1 MSDQL
6 PDVVRIAAGEFVMGA
21 DDGADDERPAHRVF
35 VDEYLL
41 GTTPVTSDQYA
52 SFVRETGYRPPAV
65 RELPQIVTPEREA
78 EFRALA
84 APYSWRSRTPPS
96 GRGRHPVTLVTHD
109 DALAYCKWLSGRLGV
124 AVRLPSEAEWER
136 AARGG
141 IDAGRFP
148 SGDALNAGVA
158 NYLSPGRDRHRHG
171 TTAVGSFPLNP
182 FGLAD
187 LAGNVWEWVEDWYDP
202 LYYSQ
207 GPPRNPRGPAGG
219 TLRIVRGGSW
229 ISDDPQML
237 RCAHR
242 HTLPPDTYAYSIGVR
257 IAYSARP

>member
-6 PDVVRIAAGEFVMGA
+6 PNVVRIPGGEFVMGS
-21 DDGADDERPAHRVF
+21 DEGADDERPAHRVF

-41 GTTPVTSDQYA
+41 GITPITNDQYA
-52 SFVRETGYRPPAV
+52 HFVRETDHRPPTV
-65 RELPQIVTPEREA
+65 RELPQIVTAEREA

-84 APYSWRSRTPPS
+84 SPYAWRAGLPPS

-141 IDAGRFP
+141 IDGRRFP
-148 SGDALNAGVA
+148 SGDDLQPEHA

-171 TTAVGSFPLNP
+171 TTPVGSFPMNP

-187 LAGNVWEWVEDWYDP
+187 LAGNVWEWVDDWYDP
-202 LYYSQ
+202 QYYGLS
-207 GPPRNPRGPAGG
+207 PRRNPRGPAGG
-219 TLRIVRGGSW
+219 SLRIVRGGSW
-229 ISDDPQML
+229 ISEDPRML
-237 RCAHR
+237 GCAHR
-242 HTLPPDTYAYSIGVR
+242 HTLPPDSYAYSIGFR